1 MKSERRRDLLRIL
14 HRGQASTQQD
24 LVAAL
29 RAAGH
34 DVTQATVSRDLQQ
47 LGAVKVRLGDQVAYR
62 FPDDA
67 LRVAARQSSQRNLE
81 RELHDRVIDVR
92 TAAAL
97 VVVVTIP
104 GHAAAVARAIDL
116 ATLPE
121 VAGTIAGDDT
131 VFVAISDERTADSV
145 RERLLATGEPEE
157 RGSA

>member
-14 HRGQASTQQD
+14 HRGHASTQQD

-67 LRVAARQSSQRNLE
+67 LRVAAGQSAQRNLE
-81 RELHDRVIDVR
+81 REMRERAIDVR

-97 VVVVTIP
+97 VVVVTMP
-104 GHAAAVARAIDL
+104 GHAAAVARAIDI
-116 ATLPE
+116 AALPE

-131 VFVAISDERTADSV
+131 VFVATADERTAQSL
-145 RERLLATGEPEE
+145 RERLLARGDPEE
-157 RGSA
+157 KGSA